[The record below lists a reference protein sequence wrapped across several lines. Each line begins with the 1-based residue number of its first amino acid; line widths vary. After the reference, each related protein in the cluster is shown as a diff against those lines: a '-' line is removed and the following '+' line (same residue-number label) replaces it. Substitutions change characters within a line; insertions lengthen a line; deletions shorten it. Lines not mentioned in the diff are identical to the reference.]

1 MVGML
6 LVIILGQT
14 AMSDKRT
21 QRRVPHPCTASMSH
35 GAAILSGRRI
45 AGDECIHEAAPG
57 GEDEVSG
64 DGSDVLEEAGARTFC
79 LAGLLPEGFQAIV
92 CLAWM
97 IVGQQIRR
105 NVKVATGM

>member
-1 MVGML
+1 MHHGLLLFPCEVEMGWGRPANHRCPPNTLVPALRNL
-6 LVIILGQT
+6 LVT
-14 AMSDKRT
+14 T
-21 QRRVPHPCTASMSH
+21 P
-35 GAAILSGRRI
+35 AILSGRRI

-92 CLAWM
+92 CGM
-97 IVGQQIRR
+97 EGEGQEIH
-105 NVKVATGM
+105 